1 MKKLF
6 VLTFCVMFCLTGAA
20 QTFSPSDTIPIFIP
34 KSIAITPNSDGIND
48 YFSIPQNDLIKN
60 LELMIFNR
68 SGAMVYHTTN
78 KDFEWNGAVNGKVF
92 PNAIYIFRLYIEF
105 NENAADTPKR
115 KVFKGT
121 ITTLK

>member
-48 YFSIPQNDLIKN
+48 YFSIPQ
-60 LELMIFNR
+60 
-68 SGAMVYHTTN
+68 
-78 KDFEWNGAVNGKVF
+78 
-92 PNAIYIFRLYIEF
+92 
-105 NENAADTPKR
+105 
-115 KVFKGT
+115 
-121 ITTLK
+121 